1 MKKQENLFKT
11 EPLDTIW
18 ALTDIIDTLL
28 DIIWR
33 LLGIIGHHSDTIQT
47 LLGPKTV

>member
-1 MKKQENLFKT
+1 MKKQEHLFKT

-18 ALTDIIDTLL
+18 ALLDTIETLL
-28 DIIWR
+28 DTIR
-33 LLGIIGHHSDTIQT
+33 HYSTLLDTIQT